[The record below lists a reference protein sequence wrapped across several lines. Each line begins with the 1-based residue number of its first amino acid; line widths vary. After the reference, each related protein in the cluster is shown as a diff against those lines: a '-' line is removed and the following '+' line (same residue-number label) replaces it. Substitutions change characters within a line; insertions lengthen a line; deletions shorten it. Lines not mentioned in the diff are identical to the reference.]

1 MVLMPPVHSSI
12 DIYITPT
19 KKEASMFD
27 EIEKVI
33 RSQESCTMRLIHKSD
48 IMFAPSLVFDR
59 IIPERLFS
67 QIVIV
72 DDKTKY
78 TVGRSITGDCNVIQT
93 VSKWGFVFS
102 FMAE

>member
-1 MVLMPPVHSSI
+1 MPPVHSSI

-59 IIPERLFS
+59 SIPE
-67 QIVIV
+67 